1 MSGKKFTE
9 KKKIV
14 DSNKKYTLQEA
25 VGLVKQAA
33 WAKFDETVDL
43 AIKLGVNTTKNPSI
57 RGAVSLPSGS
67 GKSKKIAVITSPG
80 GVNEAEKAG
89 AAVVGSEDLVE
100 KIKGGFLD
108 FDVLIASPDMM
119 GSVGKLGRVLGPKGL
134 MPNPKTGTVTEDVAK
149 AVAEFK
155 GGKVEFKMDK
165 GGAVHMVIGKVSFA
179 PEALAKNFRTALE
192 AINRQ
197 KPSGLK
203 GIYIKSITLSST
215 MGPGVKLDLRK
226 TLEEVE

>member
-14 DSNKKYTLQEA
+14 DSNKKYTLLEA

-80 GVNEAEKAG
+80 GVKEAEKAG

>member
-1 MSGKKFTE
+1 MSGKKFNE
-9 KKKIV
+9 KNKLINH
-14 DSNKKYTLQEA
+14 DKKYTLQEGIA
-25 VGLVKQAA
+25 LLKQTA

-67 GKSKKIAVITSPG
+67 GKSKKIAVITSAA
-80 GVNEAEKAG
+80 GVKEAEKAG
-89 AAVVGSEDLVE
+89 AAVAGSEDLVE
-100 KIKGGFLD
+100 KIKNGFLD
-108 FDVLIASPDMM
+108 FDILIASPDMM
-119 GSVGKLGRVLGPKGL
+119 GSVGKLGKMLGPKGL

-179 PEALAKNFRTALE
+179 PEALARNFKTALE
-192 AINRQ
+192 AISRQ

-203 GIYIKSITLSST
+203 GVYIRSITLSST
-215 MGPGVKLDLRK
+215 MGPGIKLDTRK